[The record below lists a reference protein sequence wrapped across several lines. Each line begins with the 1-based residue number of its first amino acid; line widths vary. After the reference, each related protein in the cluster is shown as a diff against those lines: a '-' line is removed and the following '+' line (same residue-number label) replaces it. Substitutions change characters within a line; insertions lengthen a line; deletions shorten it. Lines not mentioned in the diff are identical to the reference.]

1 MNRIIDANINRVCEG
16 LRVIEDICR
25 FELSRNECAKELKE
39 IRHFIRKKLSI
50 NNLYL
55 SDRDSINDGG
65 KKYQE
70 IEGDRNNVTDLL
82 KANFLRVEE
91 GLRVLE
97 ETSKVDGFL
106 RAYIADIKKFR
117 FEIYSIE
124 KNLLLSLALSN
135 ISLKKV
141 AMIKAEISV
150 NIEKIINSLEKD
162 HYDAVEIEPI
172 NINKLNLLNFTEYLQ
187 KYVISRNIDLFLR
200 NSLDISLALGN
211 IAMTADSSYLPLEYI
226 RKAYKG
232 KVGFFTKINEF
243 DNIKESF
250 DFYEILLEGSENH
263 KESLSKIVSG
273 EVLNKVFIFDKAD
286 IDKKYLDLNLGFYL

>member
-25 FELSRNECAKELKE
+25 FGLSRNEYVKELKE
-39 IRHFIRKKLSI
+39 IRHFIRKNMSI

-70 IEGDRNNVTDLL
+70 IEGDRKNVADLL

-106 RAYIADIKKFR
+106 RGYIAEIKKFR
-117 FEIYSIE
+117 FDIYTIE
-124 KNLLLSLALSN
+124 KNIMLSLTPQLFP
-135 ISLKKV
+135 LKKV
-141 AMIKAEISV
+141 ALIKSDIFCD
-150 NIEKIINSLEKD
+150 IEKIISNLEKD
-162 HYDAVEIEPI
+162 KYDAVEIEPI
-172 NINKLNLLNFTEYLQ
+172 DINKLQFLKMAEYLQ
-187 KYVISRNIDLFLR
+187 KYAISRNITLILR

-211 IAMTADSSYLPLEYI
+211 KAMTADSSYLPLEYI

-232 KVGFFTKINEF
+232 KVGFFTNFTEF
-243 DNIKESF
+243 GNIKENF
-250 DFYEILLEGSENH
+250 DFYIIRM
-263 KESLSKIVSG
+263 ESQGNLQDSLNKYSSG
-273 EVLNKVFIFDKAD
+273 DFSNKVFIFDKRFNSEE
-286 IDKKYLDLNLGFYL
+286 YLQLNLGFYL